1 MRILGIDPGSE
12 TTGYGIIESDG
23 AEHSAILFGAIRTRA
38 RQPFPERLLKI
49 YSDLTEILSREKAQV
64 MAIEDV
70 FYAANVQS
78 ALRLG
83 HARGVAMLVAA
94 QRGLSVH
101 EYSPLEIKSAIVGYG
116 RADKS
121 QVQEMVRFL
130 LRLREMPSSSDAA
143 DALAVAICH
152 AHRMNMRNAASRAL
166 SGEFSAAGQEITAAG
181 PEGAQRGVDSPIRR
195 SGGKPVRGAG

>member
-23 AEHSAILFGAIRTRA
+23 TNHTSILFGTVKTRP
-38 RQPFPERLLKI
+38 RRPFPERLLKI
-49 YSDLTEILSREKAQV
+49 YEDLTAILAREKAEV
-64 MAIEDV
+64 MAIEEV

-83 HARGVAMLVAA
+83 HARGVALLVAA
-94 QRGLSVH
+94 QQGLSVC

-116 RADKS
+116 RAEKS
-121 QVQEMVRFL
+121 QVQGMVRFL
-130 LRLREMPSSSDAA
+130 LQLPEIPTPDDAA

-152 AHRMNMRNAASRAL
+152 AHRMKK
-166 SGEFSAAGQEITAAG
+166 ITI
-181 PEGAQRGVDSPIRR
+181 DD
-195 SGGKPVRGAG
+195 

>member
-23 AEHSAILFGAIRTRA
+23 SLHTAIAFGAIKTQR

-49 YSDLTEILSREKAQV
+49 HDGLMSVLAREKTQV
-64 MAIEDV
+64 MAIEEI

-83 HARGVAMLVAA
+83 HARGVALLAA
-94 QRGLSVH
+94 ARQQLPVF
-101 EYSPLEIKSAIVGYG
+101 EYSALEIKSAIVGYG
-116 RADKS
+116 RADKR
-121 QVQEMVRFL
+121 QVQSMVRFL
-130 LRLREMPSSSDAA
+130 LRLAEPPSPNDAA

-152 AHRMNMRNAASRAL
+152 AHRM
-166 SGEFSAAGQEITAAG
+166 
-181 PEGAQRGVDSPIRR
+181 
-195 SGGKPVRGAG
+195 RGASLTITSGNM